1 MKKVA
6 ILPNYL
12 KDESIC
18 FAKKLSDYLG
28 KKGCNVKILGEKDF
42 PDKDDDFAVVLG
54 GDGTILR
61 ACKKFYDTDTPIFG
75 INFGHMGYLT
85 ECLPDEAWEYVDK
98 IALGKYRVEKRM
110 MIEAEVIRNEEIIH
124 SFVALNEAVIY
135 RAKLMKA
142 FGMKISINGR
152 HTDTVLGDGVI
163 IATPTGSTSY
173 NLTAGGPLLT
183 PTSDNMVITP
193 IASKSFPQSSLVV
206 NGNDVI
212 DVKVKIDGLYENI
225 AFASLE
231 VDADETF
238 DVCDGDVVRI
248 RRAKHEAS
256 IIRVGDRSFYQIL
269 REKLSKTDLDV

>member
-18 FAKKLSDYLG
+18 FAKKLSDYLE
-28 KKGCNVKILGEKDF
+28 KKGYDVKILGEDDS

-61 ACKKFYDTDTPIFG
+61 ACKKFYGTKTPIFG

-248 RRAKHEAS
+248 KRAKHEAS

>member
-18 FAKKLSDYLG
+18 FAKKLSDYLE
-28 KKGCNVKILGEKDF
+28 KKEYDVKILGEDES

-61 ACKKFYDTDTPIFG
+61 ACKKFYGTKTPIFG

-98 IALGKYRVEKRM
+98 IALGEYRTEKRM
-110 MIEAEVIRNEEIIH
+110 MIEAEVIRDEKTIR
-124 SFVALNEAVIY
+124 SFVALNEATVY

-142 FGMKISINGR
+142 FGMKISINGK
-152 HTDTVLGDGVI
+152 HTETVSGDGVI

-173 NLTAGGPLLT
+173 NLSAGGPLLT
-183 PTSDNMVITP
+183 PTSDNVVITP
-193 IASKSFPQSSLVV
+193 IASKYFPQSSLVV
-206 NGNDVI
+206 GGEDVI
-212 DVKVKIDGLYENI
+212 DVKVKIDGLYENA

-231 VDADETF
+231 IDADEAF
-238 DVCDGDVVRI
+238 DLCDGDTVRI
-248 RRAKHEAS
+248 KRAEHEVA
-256 IIRVGDRSFYQIL
+256 IIRVSDRSFYQTL
-269 REKLSKTDLDV
+269 REKLSETDLNA